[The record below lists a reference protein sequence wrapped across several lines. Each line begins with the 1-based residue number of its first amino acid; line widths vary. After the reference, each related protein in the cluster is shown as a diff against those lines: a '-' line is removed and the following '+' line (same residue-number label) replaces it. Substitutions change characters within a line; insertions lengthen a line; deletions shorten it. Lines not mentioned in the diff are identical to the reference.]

1 MVHTNDLNVLIQRV
15 LIYDTQDKPSCLSQ
29 YISLQLRLWKKKELL
44 HSKWNKIYYTMGIGN
59 SYHPL
64 SPLKKTKAPLSDHVI
79 DIKLQ
84 LVVQYCFKAS
94 FTQVFLC
101 VHSWAFFIYTGCT
114 GDPCICV
121 QVVPFM
127 SIGTQPL
134 VPIWQLSKTHT

>member
-1 MVHTNDLNVLIQRV
+1 MSEWSEPLRTVGLHRRRPDQLLSEAAELI
-15 LIYDTQDKPSCLSQ
+15 IHGGE
-29 YISLQLRLWKKKELL
+29 LRLRQDAGLL
-44 HSKWNKIYYTMGIGN
+44 QQEGPQD
-59 SYHPL
+59 PL
-64 SPLKKTKAPLSDHVI
+64 RRR
-79 DIKLQ
+79 
-84 LVVQYCFKAS
+84 VVQYCFKAS